1 MIKVGQLYHDC
12 EDQYLVV
19 TYITEQNGV
28 KKYSV
33 IINDGR
39 VYNNFEEK
47 DFNNYCVLEK
57 DYDNWLEAIKD
68 VLFVNRKMKAGQ
80 IYKLKNVL
88 YVITKVIVSNDSYDE
103 RPNQEDYVSLIS
115 AIDSNGYGY
124 YNLLDQCGINV
135 DELKFIKEY
144 SSWQEAINSVEF
156 KEQSYDI

>member
-1 MIKVGQLYHDC
+1 MVKVGQLYHDC
-12 EDQYLVV
+12 DDQYLVV
-19 TYITEQNGV
+19 TYITEQDGV

-124 YNLLDQCGINV
+124 YNLLDQCDINV

-144 SSWQEAINSVEF
+144 PTWQEAVKDELFTPKN
-156 KEQSYDI
+156 

>member
-12 EDQYLVV
+12 DDQYLVV
-19 TYITEQNGV
+19 TYITERAGV

-33 IINDGR
+33 ILNDGR
-39 VYNNFEEK
+39 VCSDFEEK

-124 YNLLDQCGINV
+124 YNLLDQCDIDV
-135 DELKFIKEY
+135 EKLEFVKEY
-144 SSWQEAINSVEF
+144 PTWQEAVKDELFTPKN
-156 KEQSYDI
+156 

>member
-12 EDQYLVV
+12 DDQYLVV
-19 TYITEQNGV
+19 TYITEQDGV

-47 DFNNYCVLEK
+47 DFNNYCALEK

-124 YNLLDQCGINV
+124 YNLLDHCDINV

-144 SSWQEAINSVEF
+144 PTWQEAVKDELFTPKN
-156 KEQSYDI
+156 